1 MLCNKN
7 IKIMEFSAI
16 QIATFLSGTVEGD
29 PEVKVY
35 NVAKIE
41 EGAPGMLS
49 FLANPKYEHYLYTTN
64 SSIVLINN
72 DLKLQDKVSATL
84 IRVPDAYASFAQ
96 LLGLYQQFIQAKSGI
111 SSLSFISKDATYG
124 DDVYIGEF
132 AFIGER
138 VKIGNR
144 VKIYPQAYIGDDA
157 VIGDDTVIYAGA
169 KLYPQTV
176 VGNSCILHSGCV
188 IGADGFGFAP
198 QEDGSYKKIPQ
209 IGNVSIGDNVE
220 IGANT
225 CVDCATMGS
234 TRIHNGVK
242 LDNLIQVAH
251 NVELGNN
258 TAMAA
263 QTGVS
268 GSTKIGAN
276 CIVAGQ
282 VGIAGHLHI
291 ANNTKIGAQ
300 SGIISNIKREGEEVM
315 GSPVMPVKD
324 FLRMSIHLRQMDKLV
339 RRVEELEKKL
349 NEKQ

>member
-1 MLCNKN
+1 
-7 IKIMEFSAI
+7 MEFSAI

-49 FLANPKYEHYLYTTN
+49 FLANPKYSQYLYTTK

-72 DLKLQDKVSATL
+72 DFELQDKVSATL
-84 IRVPDAYASFAQ
+84 IRVPDAYAAFAS
-96 LLGLYQQFIQAKSGI
+96 LLGLYQQFMQAKSGV

-124 DDVYIGEF
+124 EDAYIGEF

-144 VKIYPQAYIGDDA
+144 VKIYPQAYIGDDC
-157 VIGDDTVIYAGA
+157 VIGDDTIIYAGA
-169 KLYPQTV
+169 KLYAQTV
-176 VGNSCILHSGCV
+176 VGKSCILHSGCV

-225 CVDCATMGS
+225 CIDCATMGS
-234 TRIHNGVK
+234 TRIHDGVK
-242 LDNLIQVAH
+242 LDNLIQIAH
-251 NVELGNN
+251 NVELGDN
-258 TAMAA
+258 TAIAA

-268 GSTKIGAN
+268 GSTKIGNN
-276 CIVAGQ
+276 CIIAGQ
-282 VGIAGHLHI
+282 VGFAGHIHI

-300 SGIISNIKREGEEVM
+300 SGVLGNIKKEGEELM
-315 GSPVMPVKD
+315 GYPAFNVKD
-324 FLRMSIHLRQMDKLV
+324 FLRMSIHSRNLEKLV
-339 RRVEELEKKL
+339 KRVEQLEKQLK
-349 NEKQ
+349 EKQQ

>member
-1 MLCNKN
+1 
-7 IKIMEFSAI
+7 MEFSAI

-49 FLANPKYEHYLYTTN
+49 FLANPKYSQYLYTTK

-72 DLKLQDKVSATL
+72 DFELQGEVSATL
-84 IRVPDAYASFAQ
+84 IRVPDAYAAFAQ
-96 LLGLYQQFIQAKSGI
+96 LLGLYQQFMQSKTGV
-111 SSLSFISKDATYG
+111 SSLAFISKDATYG
-124 DDVYIGEF
+124 EDVYIGEF

-144 VKIYPQAYIGDDA
+144 AKIYPQAYIGDDA
-157 VIGDDTVIYAGA
+157 VIDDDTIIYAGA
-169 KLYPQTV
+169 KLYAQTV
-176 VGNSCILHSGCV
+176 VGKSCILHSGCV

-209 IGNVSIGDNVE
+209 IGNVTIGDNVE

-234 TRIHNGVK
+234 TRIHDGVK
-242 LDNLIQVAH
+242 LDNLIQIAH
-251 NVELGNN
+251 NVELGRN
-258 TAMAA
+258 TAIAA

-268 GSTKIGAN
+268 GSTKLGSN

-282 VGIAGHLHI
+282 VGFVGHIHI

-300 SGIISNIKREGEEVM
+300 SGVIGSVKKEGEELM
-315 GSPVMPVKD
+315 GYPAFNVKD
-324 FLRMSIHLRQMDKLV
+324 YLRMSIHTRNLDKLV
-339 RRVEELEKKL
+339 KRVEELEKQLK
-349 NEKQ
+349 EKQQ

>member
-1 MLCNKN
+1 
-7 IKIMEFSAI
+7 MEFSAV

-49 FLANPKYEHYLYTTN
+49 FLANPKYSQYLYTTK

-72 DLKLQDKVSATL
+72 DFELQGEVAATL
-84 IRVPDAYASFAQ
+84 IRVPDAYAAFAQ
-96 LLGLYQQFIQAKSGI
+96 LLGLYQQFMQSKTGV
-111 SSLSFISKDATYG
+111 SSLAFISKDATYG

-157 VIGDDTVIYAGA
+157 VIGDDTIVYAGA
-169 KLYPQTV
+169 KLYAQTV
-176 VGNSCILHSGCV
+176 VGKSCILHSGCV

-339 RRVEELEKKL
+339 RRIEELEKKL
-349 NEKQ
+349 NEKQQ

>member
-1 MLCNKN
+1 
-7 IKIMEFSAI
+7 MEFSAV

-49 FLANPKYEHYLYTTN
+49 FLANPKYSQYLYTTK

-72 DLKLQDKVSATL
+72 DFELQGEVAATL
-84 IRVPDAYASFAQ
+84 IRVPDAYAAFAQ
-96 LLGLYQQFIQAKSGI
+96 LLGLYQQFMQSKSGV
-111 SSLSFISKDATYG
+111 SSLAFISKDATYG

-157 VIGDDTVIYAGA
+157 VIGDDTIVYAGA
-169 KLYPQTV
+169 KLYAQTV
-176 VGNSCILHSGCV
+176 VGKSCILHSGCV

>member
-1 MLCNKN
+1 
-7 IKIMEFSAI
+7 MEFSAI

-29 PEVKVY
+29 PDVKVY

-49 FLANPKYEHYLYTTN
+49 FLANPKYAQYLYTTK

-72 DLKLQDKVSATL
+72 DFELQDKVDTTL
-84 IRVPDAYASFAQ
+84 IRVPDAYAAFAQ
-96 LLGLYQQFIQAKSGI
+96 LLGLYQQFMQAKSGV

-124 DDVYIGEF
+124 EDVYIGEF
-132 AFIGER
+132 AFVGER
-138 VKIGNR
+138 AKLGNR
-144 VKIYPQAYIGDDA
+144 VKIYPQVYIGDDV
-157 VIGDDTVIYAGA
+157 VIGDDTIIYPGA
-169 KLYPQTV
+169 KLYAQTV
-176 VGNSCILHSGCV
+176 VGKLCILHAGCV

-209 IGNVSIGDNVE
+209 IGNVTIGDNVE

-234 TRIHNGVK
+234 TRIHDGVK

-251 NVELGNN
+251 NVELGHD
-258 TAMAA
+258 TAIAA
-263 QTGVS
+263 QTGIS

-276 CIVAGQ
+276 CIIAGQ
-282 VGIAGHLHI
+282 VGFAGHIHI

-300 SGIISNIKREGEEVM
+300 AGVLGNVKKEGEELI
-315 GSPVMPVKD
+315 GSPTMKVKD
-324 FLRMSIHLRQMDKLV
+324 FMRMTVYMKNIEKLV
-339 RRVEELEKKL
+339 KRVEELERKL
-349 NEKQ
+349 SEKQ

>member
-1 MLCNKN
+1 
-7 IKIMEFSAI
+7 MEFSAI

-41 EGAPGMLS
+41 EGTPGMLS
-49 FLANPKYEHYLYTTN
+49 FLANPKYAQYLYTTK

-72 DLKLQDKVSATL
+72 DFELQGEVSATL
-84 IRVPDAYASFAQ
+84 IRVPDAYAAFAQ
-96 LLGLYQQFIQAKSGI
+96 LLGLYQQFMQAKSGV

-124 DDVYIGEF
+124 EDVYIGEF

-144 VKIYPQAYIGDDA
+144 VKIYPQAYIGDDC

-169 KLYPQTV
+169 KLYAQTV
-176 VGNSCILHSGCV
+176 VGKSCILHSGCV

-209 IGNVSIGDNVE
+209 IGNVSLGDNVE

-225 CVDCATMGS
+225 CIDCATMGS
-234 TRIHNGVK
+234 TKIHDGVK
-242 LDNLIQVAH
+242 LDNLIQIAH
-251 NVELGNN
+251 NVELGRN
-258 TAMAA
+258 TAIAA

-268 GSTKIGAN
+268 GSTKLGAN
-276 CIVAGQ
+276 CVVAGQ
-282 VGIAGHLHI
+282 VGFVGHIHI
-291 ANNTKIGAQ
+291 ADRTKIGAQ
-300 SGIISNIKREGEEVM
+300 SGILSNVKKEGEELM
-315 GSPVMPVKD
+315 GSPAFNVKEY
-324 FLRMSIHLRQMDKLV
+324 LRMSIHTRNLDKLV
-339 RRVEELEKKL
+339 KRVEELEKQLK
-349 NEKQ
+349 EKQQ

>member
-1 MLCNKN
+1 
-7 IKIMEFSAI
+7 MEFSAI

-49 FLANPKYEHYLYTTN
+49 FLANPKYSQYLYTTK

-72 DLKLQDKVSATL
+72 DFELQDKVSATL
-84 IRVPDAYASFAQ
+84 IRVPDAYAAFAQ
-96 LLGLYQQFIQAKSGI
+96 LLGLYQQFMQAKSGV

-124 DDVYIGEF
+124 EDAYIGEF

-144 VKIYPQAYIGDDA
+144 VKIYPQAHIGDDC
-157 VIGDDTVIYAGA
+157 VIGDDTIIYAGA
-169 KLYPQTV
+169 KLYAQTV
-176 VGNSCILHSGCV
+176 VGKSCILHSGCV

-225 CVDCATMGS
+225 CIDCATMGS

-251 NVELGNN
+251 NVELGDN
-258 TAMAA
+258 TAIAA

-268 GSTKIGAN
+268 GSTKIGNN
-276 CIVAGQ
+276 CIIAGQ
-282 VGIAGHLHI
+282 VGFAGHIHI

-300 SGIISNIKREGEEVM
+300 SGVIGSVKKEGEELM
-315 GSPVMPVKD
+315 GYPAFNVKD
-324 FLRMSIHLRQMDKLV
+324 FLRMSVHSRNLEKLV
-339 RRVEELEKKL
+339 KRVEQLEKQLK
-349 NEKQ
+349 EKQQ

>member
-1 MLCNKN
+1 
-7 IKIMEFSAI
+7 MEFSAI

-49 FLANPKYEHYLYTTN
+49 FLANPKYSQYLYTTQ

-72 DLKLQDKVSATL
+72 DFELQDKVSATL
-84 IRVPDAYASFAQ
+84 IRVPDAYAAFAQ
-96 LLGLYQQFIQAKSGI
+96 LLGLYQQFMQSKSGV

-124 DDVYIGEF
+124 EDVYIGEF

-138 VKIGNR
+138 AKIGNR
-144 VKIYPQAYIGDDA
+144 VKIYPQVYIGDDV

-169 KLYPQTV
+169 KLYAQTV
-176 VGNSCILHSGCV
+176 VGKSCILHSGCV

-198 QEDGSYKKIPQ
+198 QEDGSYNKIPQ
-209 IGNVSIGDNVE
+209 IGNVVLGDNVE

-234 TRIHNGVK
+234 TRIKDGVK
-242 LDNLIQVAH
+242 LDNLIQIAH
-251 NVELGNN
+251 NVEVGTN
-258 TAMAA
+258 TAIAA

-268 GSTKIGAN
+268 GSTKIGKN
-276 CIVAGQ
+276 CVIAGQ
-282 VGIAGHLHI
+282 VGMVGHIHI
-291 ANNTKIGAQ
+291 ADKTKIGAQ
-300 SGIISNIKREGEEVM
+300 SGILGSAKKEGEELM
-315 GSPVMPVKD
+315 GSPAIK
-324 FLRMSIHLRQMDKLV
+324 LRDYLKMSVYTKNIEKLV
-339 RRVEELEKKL
+339 KRVEELEKKL
-349 NEKQ
+349 NDNK

>member
-1 MLCNKN
+1 
-7 IKIMEFSAI
+7 MEFSAI

-41 EGAPGMLS
+41 EGTPGMLS
-49 FLANPKYEHYLYTTN
+49 FLANPKYAQYLYTTK

-72 DLKLQDKVSATL
+72 DFELQGEVSATL
-84 IRVPDAYASFAQ
+84 IRVPDAYAAFAQ
-96 LLGLYQQFIQAKSGI
+96 LLGLYQQFMQAKSGV

-124 DDVYIGEF
+124 EDVYIGEF

-144 VKIYPQAYIGDDA
+144 VKIYPQAYIGDDC

-169 KLYPQTV
+169 KLYAQTV
-176 VGNSCILHSGCV
+176 VGKSCILHSGCV

-209 IGNVSIGDNVE
+209 IGNVSLGDNVE

-225 CVDCATMGS
+225 CIDCATMGS
-234 TRIHNGVK
+234 TKIHDGVK
-242 LDNLIQVAH
+242 LDNLIQIAH
-251 NVELGNN
+251 NVELGRN
-258 TAMAA
+258 TAIAA

-268 GSTKIGAN
+268 GSTKLGAN
-276 CIVAGQ
+276 CVVAGQ
-282 VGIAGHLHI
+282 VGFVGHIHI
-291 ANNTKIGAQ
+291 ADRTKIGAQ
-300 SGIISNIKREGEEVM
+300 SGILSNVKKEGEELM
-315 GSPVMPVKD
+315 GSPAFNVKD
-324 FLRMSIHLRQMDKLV
+324 YLRMSIHTRNLDKLV
-339 RRVEELEKKL
+339 KRVEELEKQLK
-349 NEKQ
+349 EKQQ

>member
-1 MLCNKN
+1 
-7 IKIMEFSAI
+7 MEFSAV

-49 FLANPKYEHYLYTTN
+49 FLANPKYSQYLYTTK

-72 DLKLQDKVSATL
+72 DFELQGEVTATL
-84 IRVPDAYASFAQ
+84 IRVPDAYAAFAQ
-96 LLGLYQQFIQAKSGI
+96 LLGLYQQFMQSKTGV
-111 SSLSFISKDATYG
+111 SSLAFISKDATYG

-157 VIGDDTVIYAGA
+157 VIGDDTIVYAGA
-169 KLYPQTV
+169 KLYAQTV
-176 VGNSCILHSGCV
+176 VGKSCILHSGCV

>member
-1 MLCNKN
+1 
-7 IKIMEFSAI
+7 MEFSAI

-49 FLANPKYEHYLYTTN
+49 FLANPKYSQYLYTTQ

-72 DLKLQDKVSATL
+72 DFELQDKVSATL
-84 IRVPDAYASFAQ
+84 IRVPDAYAAFAQ
-96 LLGLYQQFIQAKSGI
+96 LLGLYQQFMQSKSGV
-111 SSLSFISKDATYG
+111 SSLAFISKDVSYG
-124 DDVYIGEF
+124 EDVYIGEF
-132 AFIGER
+132 AFVGER
-138 VKIGNR
+138 AKIGNR
-144 VKIYPQAYIGDDA
+144 VKIYPQVYIGDDV
-157 VIGDDTVIYAGA
+157 VIGDDTIIYAGA
-169 KLYPQTV
+169 KLYAQTV

-198 QEDGSYKKIPQ
+198 QEDGSYNKIPQ
-209 IGNVSIGDNVE
+209 IGNVVLGNNVE

-234 TRIHNGVK
+234 TKIHDGVK
-242 LDNLIQVAH
+242 LDNLIQIAH
-251 NVELGNN
+251 NVEVGRN
-258 TAMAA
+258 TAVAA

-276 CIVAGQ
+276 CVIAGQ
-282 VGIAGHLHI
+282 VGMVGHIHI
-291 ANNTKIGAQ
+291 ADRTKIGAQ
-300 SGIISNIKREGEEVM
+300 SGILGNVKKEGEELM
-315 GSPVMPVKD
+315 GSPAMNLRD
-324 FLRMSIHLRQMDKLV
+324 YLRMSVYTKNIEKLV
-339 RRVEELEKKL
+339 KRVEELEKKL

>member
-1 MLCNKN
+1 
-7 IKIMEFSAI
+7 MEFSAV

-49 FLANPKYEHYLYTTN
+49 FLANPKYSQYLYTTK

-72 DLKLQDKVSATL
+72 DFELQGEVTATL
-84 IRVPDAYASFAQ
+84 IRVPDAYAAFAQ
-96 LLGLYQQFIQAKSGI
+96 LLGLYQQFMQSKTGV
-111 SSLSFISKDATYG
+111 SSLAFISKDATYG

-157 VIGDDTVIYAGA
+157 VIGDDTIVYAGA
-169 KLYPQTV
+169 KLYAQTV
-176 VGNSCILHSGCV
+176 VGKSCILHSGCV

-349 NEKQ
+349 NEKQQ

>member
-1 MLCNKN
+1 
-7 IKIMEFSAI
+7 MEFSAL

-29 PEVKVY
+29 PEIKVY

-49 FLANPKYEHYLYTTN
+49 FLANPKYSQYLYTTK

-72 DLKLQDKVSATL
+72 DLELQDKVSATL
-84 IRVPDAYASFAQ
+84 IRVPDAYAAFAQ
-96 LLGLYQQFIQAKSGI
+96 LLGLYQQFMQAKSGV

-124 DDVYIGEF
+124 EDAYIGEF

-144 VKIYPQAYIGDDA
+144 VKIYPQSYIGDDC

-169 KLYPQTV
+169 KLYAQTV
-176 VGNSCILHSGCV
+176 VGKSCILHSGCV

-225 CVDCATMGS
+225 CIDCATMGS
-234 TRIHNGVK
+234 TRIHDGVK
-242 LDNLIQVAH
+242 LDNLIQIAH
-251 NVELGNN
+251 NVELGDN
-258 TAMAA
+258 TAIAA
-263 QTGVS
+263 QTGIS
-268 GSTKIGAN
+268 GSTKIGNN
-276 CIVAGQ
+276 CIIAGQ
-282 VGIAGHLHI
+282 VGFVGHIHI

-300 SGIISNIKREGEEVM
+300 SGVIGSVKKEGEELM
-315 GSPVMPVKD
+315 GYPAFNVKD
-324 FLRMSIHLRQMDKLV
+324 FLRSSVHSRNLDKLMK
-339 RRVEELEKKL
+339 RVEELEKKL
-349 NEKQ
+349 NEKQQ

>member
-1 MLCNKN
+1 
-7 IKIMEFSAI
+7 MEFSAV

-49 FLANPKYEHYLYTTN
+49 FLANPKYSQYLYTTK

-72 DLKLQDKVSATL
+72 DFELQGEVTATL
-84 IRVPDAYASFAQ
+84 IRVPDAYAAFAQ
-96 LLGLYQQFIQAKSGI
+96 LLGLYQQFMQSKTGV
-111 SSLSFISKDATYG
+111 SSLAFISKDATYG

-157 VIGDDTVIYAGA
+157 VIGDDTIVYAGA
-169 KLYPQTV
+169 KLYAQTV
-176 VGNSCILHSGCV
+176 VGKSCILHSGCV

-300 SGIISNIKREGEEVM
+300 SGIISNIQREGEEVM

>member
-1 MLCNKN
+1 
-7 IKIMEFSAI
+7 MEFSAL

-29 PEVKVY
+29 PEIKVY

-49 FLANPKYEHYLYTTN
+49 FLANPKYSQYLYTTK

-72 DLKLQDKVSATL
+72 DFELQDKVSATL
-84 IRVPDAYASFAQ
+84 IRVPDAYAAFAQ
-96 LLGLYQQFIQAKSGI
+96 LLGLYQQFMQAKSGV
-111 SSLSFISKDATYG
+111 SSLSFISKDAAYG

-144 VKIYPQAYIGDDA
+144 VKIYPQAYIGDDC

-169 KLYPQTV
+169 KLYAQTV
-176 VGNSCILHSGCV
+176 VGKSCILHSGCV

-234 TRIHNGVK
+234 TRIHDGVK
-242 LDNLIQVAH
+242 LDNLIQIAH

>member
-1 MLCNKN
+1 
-7 IKIMEFSAI
+7 MEFSAI

-49 FLANPKYEHYLYTTN
+49 FLANPKYSQYLYTTK

-72 DLKLQDKVSATL
+72 DFELQDKVSATL
-84 IRVPDAYASFAQ
+84 IRVPDAYAAFAQ
-96 LLGLYQQFIQAKSGI
+96 LLGLYQQFMQSKSGV
-111 SSLSFISKDATYG
+111 SSLSFISKDASYG

-138 VKIGNR
+138 AKIGNR
-144 VKIYPQAYIGDDA
+144 VKIYPQVYIGDDV

-169 KLYPQTV
+169 KLYAQTV

-198 QEDGSYKKIPQ
+198 QEDGSYNKIPQ
-209 IGNVSIGDNVE
+209 IGN
-220 IGANT
+220 T
-225 CVDCATMGS
+225 CIDCATMGS
-234 TRIHNGVK
+234 TKIQDGVK
-242 LDNLIQVAH
+242 LDNLIQIAH
-251 NVELGNN
+251 NVEVGKN
-258 TAMAA
+258 TAVAA

-276 CIVAGQ
+276 CVIAGQ
-282 VGIAGHLHI
+282 VGMAGHIHI
-291 ANNTKIGAQ
+291 ADRTKIGAQ
-300 SGIISNIKREGEEVM
+300 SGILGNVKKEGEELM
-315 GSPVMPVKD
+315 GSPAINLRD
-324 FLRMSIHLRQMDKLV
+324 YLRMSVYTKNIEKLV
-339 RRVEELEKKL
+339 KRVEELEKKL

>member
-1 MLCNKN
+1 
-7 IKIMEFSAI
+7 MEFSAV

-49 FLANPKYEHYLYTTN
+49 FLANPKYSQYLYTTK

-72 DLKLQDKVSATL
+72 DFELQGEVTATL
-84 IRVPDAYASFAQ
+84 IRVPDAYAAFAQ
-96 LLGLYQQFIQAKSGI
+96 LLGLYQQFMQSKTGV

-157 VIGDDTVIYAGA
+157 VIGDDTIVYAGA
-169 KLYPQTV
+169 KLYAQTV
-176 VGNSCILHSGCV
+176 VGKSCILHSGCV

-300 SGIISNIKREGEEVM
+300 SGIISNIKKEGEEVM

-339 RRVEELEKKL
+339 RRIEELEKKL
-349 NEKQ
+349 NEKQQ

>member
-1 MLCNKN
+1 
-7 IKIMEFSAI
+7 MEFSAI

-49 FLANPKYEHYLYTTN
+49 FLANPKYSQYLYTTQ

-72 DLKLQDKVSATL
+72 DFELQDKVSATL
-84 IRVPDAYASFAQ
+84 IRVPDAYAAFAQ
-96 LLGLYQQFIQAKSGI
+96 LLGLYQQFMQSKSGV

-124 DDVYIGEF
+124 EDVYIGEF

-138 VKIGNR
+138 AKIGNR
-144 VKIYPQAYIGDDA
+144 VKIYPQVYIGDDV

-169 KLYPQTV
+169 KLYAQTV
-176 VGNSCILHSGCV
+176 VGKSCILHSGCV

-198 QEDGSYKKIPQ
+198 QEDGSYNKIPQ
-209 IGNVSIGDNVE
+209 IGNVVLGDNVE

-234 TRIHNGVK
+234 TRIKDGVK
-242 LDNLIQVAH
+242 LDNLIQIAH
-251 NVELGNN
+251 NVEVGTN
-258 TAMAA
+258 TAIAA

-268 GSTKIGAN
+268 GSTKIGKN
-276 CIVAGQ
+276 CVIAGQ
-282 VGIAGHLHI
+282 VGMVGHIHI
-291 ANNTKIGAQ
+291 ADKTKIGAQ
-300 SGIISNIKREGEEVM
+300 SGILGSVKKEGEELM
-315 GSPVMPVKD
+315 GSPAIK
-324 FLRMSIHLRQMDKLV
+324 LRDYLKMSVYTKNIEKLV
-339 RRVEELEKKL
+339 KRVEELEKKL
-349 NEKQ
+349 NDYK

>member
-1 MLCNKN
+1 
-7 IKIMEFSAI
+7 MEFSAV

-49 FLANPKYEHYLYTTN
+49 FLANPKYSQYLYTTK

-72 DLKLQDKVSATL
+72 DFELQGEVTATL
-84 IRVPDAYASFAQ
+84 IRVPDAYAAFAQ
-96 LLGLYQQFIQAKSGI
+96 LLGLYQQFMQSKTGV
-111 SSLSFISKDATYG
+111 SSLAFISKDATYG

-157 VIGDDTVIYAGA
+157 VIGDDTIIYAGA
-169 KLYPQTV
+169 KLYAQTV
-176 VGNSCILHSGCV
+176 VGKSCILHSGCV

-339 RRVEELEKKL
+339 RRIEELEKKL

>member
-1 MLCNKN
+1 
-7 IKIMEFSAI
+7 MEFSAI

-41 EGAPGMLS
+41 EGTPGMLS
-49 FLANPKYEHYLYTTN
+49 FLANPKYAQYLYTTK

-72 DLKLQDKVSATL
+72 DFELQGEVSATL
-84 IRVPDAYASFAQ
+84 IRVPDAYAAFAQ
-96 LLGLYQQFIQAKSGI
+96 LLGLYQQFMQTKSGV

-124 DDVYIGEF
+124 EDVYIGEF

-144 VKIYPQAYIGDDA
+144 VKIYPQAYIGDDC

-169 KLYPQTV
+169 KLYAQTV
-176 VGNSCILHSGCV
+176 VGKSCILHSGCV

-209 IGNVSIGDNVE
+209 IGNVSLGDNVE

-225 CVDCATMGS
+225 CIDCATMGS
-234 TRIHNGVK
+234 TKIHDGVK
-242 LDNLIQVAH
+242 LDNLIQIAH
-251 NVELGNN
+251 NVELGRN
-258 TAMAA
+258 TAIAA

-268 GSTKIGAN
+268 GSTKLGAN
-276 CIVAGQ
+276 CVVAGQ
-282 VGIAGHLHI
+282 VGFVGHIHI
-291 ANNTKIGAQ
+291 ADRTKIGAQ
-300 SGIISNIKREGEEVM
+300 SGILSNVKKEGEELM
-315 GSPVMPVKD
+315 GSPAFNVKEY
-324 FLRMSIHLRQMDKLV
+324 LRMSIHTRNLDKLV
-339 RRVEELEKKL
+339 KRVEELEKQLK
-349 NEKQ
+349 EKQQ

>member
-1 MLCNKN
+1 
-7 IKIMEFSAI
+7 MEFSAI
-16 QIATFLSGTVEGD
+16 QIATFLSGVVEGD
-29 PEVKVY
+29 PEVKVH

-41 EGAPGMLS
+41 EGTPGMLS
-49 FLANPKYEHYLYTTN
+49 FLANPKYAQYLYTTK

-72 DLKLQDKVSATL
+72 DFELQGEVSATL
-84 IRVPDAYASFAQ
+84 IRVPDAYAAFAQ
-96 LLGLYQQFIQAKSGI
+96 LLGLYQQFMQTKSGV
-111 SSLSFISKDATYG
+111 SSLSFIAKDATYG

-138 VKIGNR
+138 AKIGNR
-144 VKIYPQAYIGDDA
+144 VKIYPQAYIGDDV

-169 KLYPQTV
+169 KLYAQTV
-176 VGNSCILHSGCV
+176 VGKSCVLHSGCV

-209 IGNVSIGDNVE
+209 IGNVTLGDNVE

-225 CVDCATMGS
+225 CIDCATMGS
-234 TRIHNGVK
+234 TKIRDGVK
-242 LDNLIQVAH
+242 LDNLIQIAH
-251 NVELGNN
+251 NVEIGDN
-258 TAMAA
+258 TAIAA

-268 GSTKIGAN
+268 GSTKLGKN

-282 VGIAGHLHI
+282 VGLAGHIHI

-300 SGIISNIKREGEEVM
+300 SGIMGNIKKEGEELM
-315 GSPVMPVKD
+315 GYPAFNVKD
-324 FLRMSIHLRQMDKLV
+324 FLRMSVHTRNLDKLMK
-339 RRVEELEKKL
+339 RVDELERKL